1 MVNIISNPEILVET
15 SKTPVLSIEAQQL
28 PTLILGGGFTG
39 LFTALH
45 LSHQHYKT
53 PTILIDRS
61 SRFIFK
67 PLLYEFLSGE
77 MKTKY
82 ICPRYDT
89 LLHKSGIE
97 FIQDTIQSIDL
108 QQRQVQLA
116 SGLHYNYGNLVLS
129 LGSVAAYF
137 DVEGAEEYTLPFCT
151 TEDAVIL
158 AKHLRN
164 CLQRATQTP
173 KPQQQALL
181 TVAIVGAGCTGI
193 ELAATLADLLPNWYA
208 ALGSNVAD
216 IRVVVI
222 QREKEILKGNS
233 DSLQQTAQTALRERK
248 VPVEV
253 LLKTEVIAVRR
264 NTVVMKRNN
273 QIEQLSAA
281 TIIWATGS
289 EIDPLISTLSIPEA
303 NRDKQERLKLTNN
316 LQLLDFPEVF
326 AGGDCTVMEQPLPA
340 TAQVAYQQG
349 ATIAHNLQ
357 ALAEGHSLLPV
368 EIGLR
373 ENLIKLG
380 LDESVADLFD
390 SYQVKGHL
398 GHLIHQAAYVDLL
411 PTPTRNFKETVE

>member
-1 MVNIISNPEILVET
+1 MSNIITEI
-15 SKTPVLSIEAQQL
+15 KTLDRTLTIPAQPIEAQTL

-45 LSHQHYKT
+45 LSHQHYQT
-53 PTILIDRS
+53 PTILIDRG

-67 PLLYEFLSGE
+67 PLLSEFLSGE
-77 MKTKY
+77 TKTQY
-82 ICPRYDT
+82 ICPCYDN
-89 LLHKSGIE
+89 LLDKSGIE

-116 SGLHYNYGNLVLS
+116 SGLHYNYGNLVLA
-129 LGSVAAYF
+129 LDSVAAYF
-137 DVEGAEEYTLPFCT
+137 DVEGAAEYTFPFCT
-151 TEDAVIL
+151 TEDAVVL
-158 AKHLRN
+158 AKHLRD

-181 TVAIVGAGCTGI
+181 TVVIMGAGCTGV

-216 IRVVVI
+216 IRVIII
-222 QREKEILKGNS
+222 QRGTEILKGNS
-233 DSLQQTAQTALRERK
+233 DSLRQTAQTALRERK
-248 VPVEV
+248 VPIEV
-253 LLKTEVIAVRR
+253 LLETEVIAVRR
-264 NTVVMKRNN
+264 NTVVLKRNN

-303 NRDKQERLKLTNN
+303 NRDRQGRLKLTNN
-316 LQLLDFPEVF
+316 LQLIDFPEVF

-349 ATIAHNLQ
+349 AAIAHNLQ
-357 ALAEGHSLLPV
+357 VLAEGHSLLPV

-373 ENLIKLG
+373 GNLIELG

-411 PTPTRNFKETVE
+411 PTPTRHSNGTVE

>member
-45 LSHQHYKT
+45 LSHQHYKI

-89 LLHKSGIE
+89 LLHKSSIE

-116 SGLHYNYGNLVLS
+116 SGLHYNCGNLVLS

-164 CLQRATQTP
+164 CLQRAAQIP

-222 QREKEILKGNS
+222 QREKEILKGDS

-253 LLKTEVIAVRR
+253 LLKTEAIAVRR

-273 QIEQLSAA
+273 QLEQLSAA

-303 NRDKQERLKLTNN
+303 NHDKQGRLKLTNN

-349 ATIAHNLQ
+349 ATIIQ
-357 ALAEGHSLLPV
+357 G
-368 EIGLR
+368 
-373 ENLIKLG
+373 
-380 LDESVADLFD
+380 
-390 SYQVKGHL
+390 
-398 GHLIHQAAYVDLL
+398 
-411 PTPTRNFKETVE
+411 